1 MTMSAT
7 DAPSFATCSLPA
19 HLLRGAIGFGL
30 IVGAVVATPV
40 IGWPSWLMLP
50 AGLVALRGCPMCWT
64 VGLIQTLSRGRLT
77 RTCVDG
83 ECKLEQAHGR
93 RGPEHGGTEHGA
105 ESFACSKASLTG
117 ED

>member
-64 VGLIQTLSRGRLT
+64 AGLVQTLTRGRLT
-77 RTCVDG
+77 RTCADG
-83 ECKLEQAHGR
+83 GCTLERAYGR
-93 RGPEHGGTEHGA
+93 GGPEYGGSEHGA
-105 ESFACSKASLTG
+105 ESFACASASFTE

>member
-1 MTMSAT
+1 MTMAST
-7 DAPSFATCSLPA
+7 DAPSFASRSLPA

-30 IVGAVVATPV
+30 ILGAVAATPV

-77 RTCVDG
+77 RTCADR
-83 ECKLEQAHGR
+83 ECTLERAPGR
-93 RGPEHGGTEHGA
+93 RGPEHGGSQHGT
-105 ESFACSKASLTG
+105 ESFACAHASFPA
-117 ED
+117 EN